1 MYGMP
6 RAVEMRPVV
15 TWTLL
20 AVNLVLWLAMEARG
34 GSGQS
39 DVLLD
44 FGAIH
49 APYVSAGEYWRLLTS
64 IFLHAGLMHLL
75 FNSIGLLLFGRIV
88 ERLYGHVGFAVI
100 YLLAGV
106 GGGIA
111 SFVLNPITVGAGAS
125 GAIFGIVGAFAAFFF
140 ARRHVLGDT
149 ARQTLSGVG
158 VLLAINLAF
167 GFMFPQVDNW
177 AHLGGLVVGSLV
189 GLAIAPQAGRGP
201 LYVSY
206 GQGYRRVAVG
216 IRPVRWLLLAAV
228 ASIMAA
234 GVMVGKATMPDNSAS
249 RIIEAERLIEDG
261 LVADALVE
269 LLAARELAI
278 RERNGRSLAEIG
290 QLLSTIR

>member
-6 RAVEMRPVV
+6 RAVETRPVV
-15 TWTLL
+15 TWALL
-20 AVNLVLWLAMEARG
+20 AVNLVLWLAMEASG
-34 GSGQS
+34 GSERA

-64 IFLHAGLMHLL
+64 IFLHAGLIHLL
-75 FNSIGLLLFGRIV
+75 FNSIGLLAFGRIV
-88 ERLYGHVGFAVI
+88 ERLYGHVGFAAI

-106 GGGIA
+106 GGAIA
-111 SFVLNPITVGAGAS
+111 SFLLNPITVGAGAS

-140 ARRHVLGDT
+140 IRRHVLGNT

-167 GFMFPQVDNW
+167 GFMVPQVDNW

-189 GLAIAPQAGRGP
+189 GLAVAPQPGRDP
-201 LYVSY
+201 LYISY
-206 GQGYRRVAVG
+206 GQGYGRVAVG
-216 IRPVRWLLLAAV
+216 VRPVRWLLLAAV
-228 ASIMAA
+228 ASVMAV
-234 GVMVGKATMPDNSAS
+234 GVLIGRATMPDNSAS

-261 LVADALVE
+261 LTADALVE

-278 RERNGRSLAEIG
+278 RERNTRSLAEVG
-290 QLLSTIR
+290 RLMSTIP